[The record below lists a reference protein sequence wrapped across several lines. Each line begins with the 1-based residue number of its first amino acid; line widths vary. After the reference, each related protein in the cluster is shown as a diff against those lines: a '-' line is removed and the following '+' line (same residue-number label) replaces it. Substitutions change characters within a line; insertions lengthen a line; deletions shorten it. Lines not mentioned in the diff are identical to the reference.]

1 MHAKVITLHPDPD
14 TGRFDDAELQGF
26 LEGRELLSLSD
37 HFYIHQ
43 GRPTLALLLTWRP
56 APIPRVER
64 ASRDEPR
71 ADPAADLGDDERP
84 VYEALRRWRNE
95 RAKRDGRPAFIYL
108 KNAQMAEL
116 ARLRPTTIEALQQV
130 QGIGPGKAGDFGQEI
145 LALIEGQPPRV
156 DDAS

>member
-14 TGRFDDAELQGF
+14 TGCFDDAELQDF
-26 LEGRELLSLSD
+26 LGGRELLSLSD

-56 APIPRVER
+56 APSPRVER
-64 ASRDEPR
+64 ASHDEPR
-71 ADPAADLGDDERP
+71 TDPAADLSDDERP

-95 RAKRDGRPAFIYL
+95 RAKRDGRPAYVYL
-108 KNAQMAEL
+108 KNAQMADL
-116 ARLRPTTIEALQQV
+116 ARMRPTTMTELEQV
-130 QGIGPGKAGDFGQEI
+130 RGIGPGKAGDFGPEI
-145 LALIEGQPPRV
+145 LALLGGQPPRV